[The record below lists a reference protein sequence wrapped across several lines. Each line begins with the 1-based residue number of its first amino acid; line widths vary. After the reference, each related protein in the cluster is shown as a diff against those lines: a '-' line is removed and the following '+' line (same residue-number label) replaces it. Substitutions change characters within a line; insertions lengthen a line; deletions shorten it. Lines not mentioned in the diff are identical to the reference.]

1 MATASPGYSRQRF
14 IDDPAFLSAVVR
26 FDLPR
31 LGPVDGLRTVHL
43 QCHIGTGTLSLHRL
57 GAKVTGLDFSGAS
70 LAEARALAAATGAPV
85 DYVEA
90 DVYDAP
96 KVLDPGAFDL
106 VYTGIGAICRL
117 PDIRRWAGVV
127 AALLRPGGRLF
138 IREGHPMLWALDE
151 TRPDGVLAVDQAYFE
166 REEPLV
172 WEESGT
178 YVETDATFQHTVTH
192 QWNHGLG
199 ETVTAVM
206 DAGLELT
213 RSTTAPRGTGCPA
226 GPSPTS
232 TASSASPSG
241 RGGCRRRTPSRRA
254 NGDALELGFC
264 LLSSTGVP
272 PCPLTHPG
280 TPSRR
285 PPTRPGPPRR
295 RSPRP
300 RPRRSTTRCAAW
312 PAA

>member
-14 IDDPAFLSAVVR
+14 INDPAFLSDVVR

-90 DVYDAP
+90 DVHDAP

-106 VYTGIGAICRL
+106 VYTGIGAICWL

-166 REEPLV
+166 REEPLAGQV
-172 WEESGT
+172 VGHGRRAGAHHAAGARQRP
-178 YVETDATFQHTVTH
+178 VGRAARPDRRRRARRVPPRRAAVAAAADVHPPGAQTVTH
-192 QWNHGLG
+192 
-199 ETVTAVM
+199 
-206 DAGLELT
+206 
-213 RSTTAPRGTGCPA
+213 
-226 GPSPTS
+226 
-232 TASSASPSG
+232 
-241 RGGCRRRTPSRRA
+241 
-254 NGDALELGFC
+254 
-264 LLSSTGVP
+264 
-272 PCPLTHPG
+272 
-280 TPSRR
+280 
-285 PPTRPGPPRR
+285 
-295 RSPRP
+295 
-300 RPRRSTTRCAAW
+300 
-312 PAA
+312 